1 MSGTTD
7 HSVLMDKLACKTL
20 METYSYAEIVRD
32 PDLFAS
38 VFAEDARFGTHRGRA
53 NIRQAAVEFLASMVG
68 ITELRVSPAGWHVK
82 VDGDQAS
89 GQFFTVAQL
98 KVPQQDGT
106 IKVLHIDASWN
117 AKFTRYA
124 DGWLIS
130 DLGGIKDPD
139 LLHDSDIMV
148 TLNANAEV
156 KFDY

>member
-1 MSGTTD
+1 MPGTTD
-7 HSVLMDKLACKTL
+7 HSDLMDRLACKTL

-38 VFAEDARFGTHRGRA
+38 VFAEDARFGTHRGRD

-68 ITELRVSPAGWHVK
+68 ITELRISPAGWHVT
-82 VDGDQAS
+82 VNGDEAS

-106 IKVLHIDASWN
+106 VKVLHIDAGWN
-117 AKFTRYA
+117 AQFIRYA
-124 DGWLIS
+124 EGWLIS
-130 DLGGIKDPD
+130 DLGGIKDPN

-148 TLNANAEV
+148 TLTGDAEV